1 LLLLLRRRL
10 SPTEATAGGQMS
22 LQGSLLLELGAAWS
36 SEAVELELVALL
48 EVLAI
53 VLIVESRKSST
64 SAVLVPAL
72 LALVLLE
79 WIVPGR
85 AVASIVSLSRTG
97 LHLPLTSTIHLVL
110 FVVVDVPL
118 PLLTRIHQ

>member
-1 LLLLLRRRL
+1 
-10 SPTEATAGGQMS
+10 MS